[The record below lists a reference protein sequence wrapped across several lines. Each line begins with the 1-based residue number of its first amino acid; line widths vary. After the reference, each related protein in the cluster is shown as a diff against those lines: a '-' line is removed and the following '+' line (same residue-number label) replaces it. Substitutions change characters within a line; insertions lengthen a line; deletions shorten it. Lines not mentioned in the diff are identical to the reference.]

1 MLNQVKRQFAE
12 YSGEY
17 LPLSVWAAKNYNA
30 TMIERSGKHAWDPIL
45 ECYACQLKILK
56 DGSKEIE
63 DLTRSH
69 MCRLLKKGKGAPECI
84 DDAAPEIKG
93 TKRKVGS
100 EEKDEG
106 EDKVGKVGNDDGTGV
121 SSNQSSSSTSL
132 TTSSSSSSPKKKKK
146 DKKTTHKKAAKNSR
160 ASEKKEKKKQMKFK
174 EAAKKAAKKK
184 AAAEKAAAAEA
195 ASEKR
200 RKAKLH
206 ADSARMLSKVTPI
219 LVSLQNLHS
228 DEMFKLAP
236 KPIRDNTVSAMKNL
250 KSISDNSN
258 DRLRGSTSE
267 PRPFSLEEAST
278 HAKQGG

>member
-17 LPLSVWAAKNYNA
+17 LPLSAWAAKNFNA
-30 TMIERSGKHAWDPIL
+30 TMIEKNGKKARDPIL
-45 ECYACQLKILK
+45 ECYVYQLENLK

-84 DDAAPEIKG
+84 DDAAPEIKS
-93 TKRKVGS
+93 TKRKAGS

-106 EDKVGKVGNDDGTGV
+106 EDKVGNDDGAGV
-121 SSNQSSSSTSL
+121 SSSQSSSSTSL
-132 TTSSSSSSPKKKKK
+132 STSSSSSSPKKKKK
-146 DKKTTHKKAAKNSR
+146 DKKNKHKKAAKNSR
-160 ASEKKEKKKQMKFK
+160 ASEKKEKKTKMKFK

-236 KPIRDNTVSAMKNL
+236 KPIRDNTASAMKNL

-258 DRLRGSTSE
+258 DRLRGATAE
-267 PRPFSLEEAST
+267 PHPFSLEEAST